1 MARFEFSLE
10 AALEQ
15 RRRVERERQLAVAKL
30 EQSRVQIESRVK
42 AVQQRLTTERD
53 ELRTLLSPGAGGRGG
68 GGGGVATVSVTSIRM
83 QATAGLH
90 GLSELRTLAIEL
102 AGVLKRLEGARSQ
115 LLAAA
120 VARKAVEKLREQRLA
135 EWKREQDHREA
146 AELDDL
152 TLMRAAPTGAD
163 AFSETT
169 V

>member
-15 RRRVERERQLAVAKL
+15 RRRVERERQLVVAKL
-30 EQSRVQIESRVK
+30 EQSRVQIETRVK
-42 AVQQRLTTERD
+42 GVQQRLTTERD
-53 ELRTLLSPGAGGRGG
+53 ELRALLSPGRRAGVD
-68 GGGGVATVSVTSIRM
+68 GVAKVSVASVRM

-120 VARKAVEKLREQRLA
+120 VARKAVEKLRERRFT

-152 TLMRAAPTGAD
+152 TLMRAGAPALAD
-163 AFSETT
+163 AISETT

>member
-30 EQSRVQIESRVK
+30 EQARVEIEERVR
-42 AVQQRLTTERD
+42 AVQQRLTVERD
-53 ELRTLLSPGAGGRGG
+53 ELRALLGPPGG
-68 GGGGVATVSVTSIRM
+68 GSGGAARVSVASVRM

-90 GLSELRTLAIEL
+90 GLAELRTLAIEL
-102 AGVLKRLEGARSQ
+102 AGVLKRVEGARAQ
-115 LLAAA
+115 LMAAA

-135 EWKREQDHREA
+135 AWKHEQDRKES

-152 TLMRAAPTGAD
+152 TLMRSGGLAD
-163 AFSETT
+163 PLAEA
-169 V
+169 VI